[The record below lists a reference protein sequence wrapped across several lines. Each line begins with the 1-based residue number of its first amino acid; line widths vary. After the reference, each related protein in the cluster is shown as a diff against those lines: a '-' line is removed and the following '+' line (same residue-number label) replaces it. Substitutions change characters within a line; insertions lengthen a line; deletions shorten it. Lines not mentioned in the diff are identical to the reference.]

1 MQKIIRTTAANE
13 DFRKLVAQLDHYLAV
28 IDGNE
33 HSFYDQYNK
42 IENLNHVIVIY
53 ENDSAVACGAIK
65 EFESDSMEVKRM
77 FTDPAYRGKGLAR
90 KVLTELEKWAAEL
103 GYRKCVLETGKRMK
117 DAIELYSRSNYQ
129 VIPNYG
135 QYIGIDNSV
144 CFEKEI
150 SS

>member
-90 KVLTELEKWAAEL
+90 KVLTELEKWVAEL

>member
-42 IENLNHVIVIY
+42 IETLNQVIVIY

>member
-13 DFRKLVAQLDHYLAV
+13 DFRKLVAQLDHYLAI

-33 HSFYDQYNK
+33 HDFYHQYNK
-42 IENLNHVIVIY
+42 IENLNQVIVIY
-53 ENDSAVACGAIK
+53 ENDVAVACGAIK
-65 EFESDSMEVKRM
+65 ELEEGSMEVKRM
-77 FTDPAYRGKGLAR
+77 FTDPAHRGKGLAR
-90 KVLTELEKWAAEL
+90 KVLTELEKWATEL

-117 DAIELYSRSNYQ
+117 DAIGLYSRSNYQ

-135 QYIGIDNSV
+135 QYIGVENSV

-150 SS
+150 SG

>member
-42 IENLNHVIVIY
+42 IENLNQVIVIY